1 MGTLCLLLVLSG
13 CATMSSPQKQ
23 SAPPPVA
30 PSISAQP
37 AAVTVT
43 AGSPATFSVVATGT
57 APLTYQWMKGT
68 TAISGATSTSYTTP
82 ATTTADNGEMFSVV
96 VSNAASSV
104 TSSAAML
111 TVNAAAVAP
120 SITSQP
126 VSESVTAGQTAT
138 FSVAATGTAP
148 LSYQWKKG
156 GVNIA
161 GATSPS
167 YTTPV
172 TTSAD
177 NASVFSVVVSNSV
190 NSITSSSA
198 TLTLTAA
205 ALAPNITTQPASGTV
220 TAGATASFSVVA
232 TGTAPLSYQWK
243 KNGTNIAGATSASYM
258 TPATTVA
265 DSGTTFSVV
274 VSNSVNSVSSGSA
287 TLTVNAAAV
296 APTITTQPAGMTVV
310 AGQTA
315 TFTVV
320 ATGTAPLSYQ
330 WQKGGVNIAGATSA
344 SFTTP
349 ATTSADSGSTFA
361 VEVTNSVKSVTSS
374 SATLIVTPLAV
385 APTLTKQP
393 ANQTV
398 TEGQTATFSVVAAG
412 TWPLTYQWLKSG
424 TAISGA
430 TSASYATPA
439 TTIAD
444 NGATF
449 SVVVTNSVNSATSNS
464 ATLTVNA
471 STTLPT
477 EAEVLAAIEKVNNYW
492 IANNAPGNANWEEAT
507 YFTGDLAAYD
517 ATGQTKYLTFA
528 QTWASSHSYGL
539 CSTPCGEGAGGNSTN
554 NPDYQAAGE
563 AYIRLYQLSNTASD
577 ITGISTSV
585 SGMVNSTEVDEWNI
599 PDDLNMSMPSFVE
612 LGVLNNDTAYF
623 TRMYALYSNAKVTLG
638 LWDTN
643 TSLWW
648 ETPAYVNTTT
658 YWSRGNGWAF
668 AAHAKVLS
676 VLPKSDPHYAEYLAT
691 YTAMAQ
697 ALATR
702 QQPGGYWNADLGGTD
717 FAGPESSGTSF
728 FVYGYAWGINNG
740 ILDRT
745 TYLPIVVNGWNFL
758 TNTATQSSGLFGY
771 VQPVGS
777 APAPTTA
784 TTTED
789 FGVGAFLLA
798 GRQMQLLVQ

>member
-1 MGTLCLLLVLSG
+1 MRTPEQKLRWATGMGTLCLLLVLSG

-167 YTTPV
+167 YTTAV

-205 ALAPNITTQPASGTV
+205 ALAPNITTQPASVTV

-232 TGTAPLSYQWK
+232 AGTAPLSYQWK

-412 TWPLTYQWLKSG
+412 TSPLTYQWLKSG

-517 ATGQTKYLTFA
+517 ATGQTNYLTFA

-554 NPDYQAAGE
+554 NPDYQAAG
-563 AYIRLYQLSNTASD
+563 RLTSAC
-577 ITGISTSV
+577 IS
-585 SGMVNSTEVDEWNI
+585 
-599 PDDLNMSMPSFVE
+599 
-612 LGVLNNDTAYF
+612 
-623 TRMYALYSNAKVTLG
+623 
-638 LWDTN
+638 
-643 TSLWW
+643 
-648 ETPAYVNTTT
+648 
-658 YWSRGNGWAF
+658 
-668 AAHAKVLS
+668 
-676 VLPKSDPHYAEYLAT
+676 
-691 YTAMAQ
+691 
-697 ALATR
+697 
-702 QQPGGYWNADLGGTD
+702 
-717 FAGPESSGTSF
+717 
-728 FVYGYAWGINNG
+728 
-740 ILDRT
+740 
-745 TYLPIVVNGWNFL
+745 
-758 TNTATQSSGLFGY
+758 
-771 VQPVGS
+771 
-777 APAPTTA
+777 
-784 TTTED
+784 
-789 FGVGAFLLA
+789 
-798 GRQMQLLVQ
+798 